1 MVLNLDD
8 NDADEEEVVI
18 SKMSERQRRVNE
30 LLAEKE
36 SSSAA
41 MELGSSSAAHNNNNN
56 KKLQHNA
63 KERIRRMRLNAS
75 YLALRALLPDISRRS
90 KKRWSAAAI
99 VDKVLKYIPE
109 MENEIEKLKLSKDNA
124 KKKQQEEQLQMS
136 EKQSL
141 TVSVNQVQDGQA
153 IVQICKEEEPPLPH
167 PNLHQVFSKFLDNI
181 EAEQICITNASTLSI
196 CHNRICYQLHLQDVV
211 NVSEGSDEIDAMKDQ

>member
-1 MVLNLDD
+1 MNSLNALYYIIYISCETFVIMVLNLDD

-90 KKRWSAAAI
+90 KVPTYILFILYASPLIKHIIYIYISF
-99 VDKVLKYIPE
+99 DKFIKF
-109 MENEIEKLKLSKDNA
+109 
-124 KKKQQEEQLQMS
+124 KK
-136 EKQSL
+136 SL
-141 TVSVNQVQDGQA
+141 
-153 IVQICKEEEPPLPH
+153 L
-167 PNLHQVFSKFLDNI
+167 F
-181 EAEQICITNASTLSI
+181 
-196 CHNRICYQLHLQDVV
+196 
-211 NVSEGSDEIDAMKDQ
+211 

>member
-1 MVLNLDD
+1 M
-8 NDADEEEVVI
+8 
-18 SKMSERQRRVNE
+18 Q
-30 LLAEKE
+30 
-36 SSSAA
+36 
-41 MELGSSSAAHNNNNN
+41 
-56 KKLQHNA
+56 
-63 KERIRRMRLNAS
+63 
-75 YLALRALLPDISRRS
+75 
-90 KKRWSAAAI
+90 KRWSAAAI

-196 CHNRICYQLHLQDVV
+196 CHNRICYQLHLQVTSIAKFII
-211 NVSEGSDEIDAMKDQ
+211 NIHQLYTLRIIFHVSFTCMLS